1 MYGEDRRRS
10 ELARRDILAELCD
23 RFPEGV
29 GEVASPRPGRA
40 WAAVSIDALRPVT
53 EFLLGYDPGAY
64 LSTISAVD
72 TGEEFQAIYHFWVA
86 GTELNLRVKLDR
98 QEPAVPSIM
107 DLHPGANFYEREI
120 HDLMGIEVT
129 GRGKLERL
137 VVPDGWPEGHYPL
150 RKDWPGL
157 PGGESA

>member
-1 MYGEDRRRS
+1 
-10 ELARRDILAELCD
+10 
-23 RFPEGV
+23 
-29 GEVASPRPGRA
+29 
-40 WAAVSIDALRPVT
+40 
-53 EFLLGYDPGAY
+53 
-64 LSTISAVD
+64 
-72 TGEEFQAIYHFWVA
+72 
-86 GTELNLRVKLDR
+86 
-98 QEPAVPSIM
+98 M